1 MALRYPAMR
10 LLVAFGLLF
19 LLVATGCATSKDIQ
33 GLDQAMS
40 GKLNTLDA
48 SVQAQVAGLQ
58 AELKNIRDNQERL
71 DKQLDAVRSD
81 TVGAVA
87 RLETS
92 QAETHK
98 RLMEELKTNTA
109 TALAVQG
116 DLKHLDEG
124 MNQKMD
130 ALGRTVQ
137 MQLETLQDESNKALQ
152 RIEAMNEQLKRGTV
166 AVQTAVATVDQLPAR
181 LSGLT
186 AEMHVFQKTLV
197 GNYKL
202 EEAALR
208 ERLKLLEQARMQLQ
222 PAAPERIEAK
232 PAEAVP

>member
-10 LLVAFGLLF
+10 LLVAFGLVF
-19 LLVATGCATSKDIQ
+19 LLAATGCATSKDIQ

-58 AELKNIRDNQERL
+58 AELKKIRDNQERL

-81 TVGAVA
+81 TVSAVA
-87 RLETS
+87 RLETG
-92 QAETHK
+92 QAETNR

-116 DLKHLDEG
+116 DLKQLDEG

-137 MQLETLQDESNKALQ
+137 LQLETLQDESNKALQ
-152 RIEAMNEQLKRGTV
+152 RIEAMNEQLKEGTV
-166 AVQTAVATVDQLPAR
+166 AVQSAVATVDQLPAR

-208 ERLKLLEQARMQLQ
+208 ERLKLLEQVRMQLQ
-222 PAAPERIEAK
+222 PAAPRRIEAK